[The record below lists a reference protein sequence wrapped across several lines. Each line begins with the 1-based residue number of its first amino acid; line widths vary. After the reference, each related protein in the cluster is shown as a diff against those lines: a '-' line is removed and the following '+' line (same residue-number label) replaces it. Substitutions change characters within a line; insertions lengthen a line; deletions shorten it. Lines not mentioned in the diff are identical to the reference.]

1 MTEPAHSIAFLNG
14 TYEEALKLAQEARDY
29 LAYQEPR
36 DRAELAPRARLVA
49 SCESMR
55 MTARLTQVIAWLMI
69 QRAVQ
74 EGEVS
79 REEAAE
85 DKYRLDGHDVCGDTA
100 LIENQPLPPRLT
112 ELLERSLGLYE
123 RVARLDA
130 MMGQAAE

>member
-1 MTEPAHSIAFLNG
+1 
-14 TYEEALKLAQEARDY
+14 
-29 LAYQEPR
+29 
-36 DRAELAPRARLVA
+36 
-49 SCESMR
+49 MR

-79 REEAAE
+79 REEAIE
-85 DKYRLDGHDVCGDTA
+85 EKYRLDGHDVCGDTA
-100 LIENQPLPPRLT
+100 LIEDQPLPPRLT
-112 ELLERSLGLYE
+112 ELLDRSLGLYE